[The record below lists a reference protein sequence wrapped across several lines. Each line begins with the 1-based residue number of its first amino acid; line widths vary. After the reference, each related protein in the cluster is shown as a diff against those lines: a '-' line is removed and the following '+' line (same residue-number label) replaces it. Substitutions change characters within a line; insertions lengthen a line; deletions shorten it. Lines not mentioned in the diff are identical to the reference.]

1 MNQNKIAY
9 SQVYSFIDSLPIE
22 NYIKIPK
29 NVIDYINWHRD
40 YTYKFKYDNSKTVD
54 EQNLSKEARILILNI
69 YLEYFADDNKKQEIM
84 KKLSQNNIDKDT
96 SARLKYNPDDLFK
109 NVYEIE
115 SKSVNN
121 QENTLIEYQENFFIK
136 FKRFILNLIHKKRIM
151 KMVQYLLN
159 KIIFSQK
166 QQSGG
171 WIQDFT

>member
-22 NYIKIPK
+22 NYIKIPE

-54 EQNLSKEARILILNI
+54 DQNISKEARILILNI

-84 KKLSQNNIDKDT
+84 KKLSQNSIDKDT
-96 SARLKYNPDDLFK
+96 SARLKYN
-109 NVYEIE
+109 IE

-121 QENTLIEYQENFFIK
+121 QENALIEYQENFFIK
-136 FKRFILNLIHKKRIM
+136 FKKFILNLIHKKRIM
-151 KMVQYLLN
+151 NMVQYVLN
-159 KIIFSQK
+159 KIIFSKK
-166 QQSGG
+166 QQSRG
-171 WIQDFT
+171 WIQDFTKISKTEHLL